1 MVILIQL
8 LANMRINTRKIT
20 TVALLSALAIIL
32 GIIDSYIPSLIPGWK
47 IGLANIVILLCL
59 INYGIIESLFI
70 SLIRVFI
77 VSIFASSLFSMSFF
91 MSLAGA
97 ISSLLIM
104 WILVKFIKRLH
115 LVTISIIGSLIH
127 SLTQVLVGIIYIGNN
142 VLLYYLPLLFLI
154 SIGSGLLIGLSV
166 FYLNKL
172 NLIK

>member
-1 MVILIQL
+1 
-8 LANMRINTRKIT
+8 MRINTRKIT

-166 FYLNKL
+166 FYLNKF